1 MVNNT
6 IALRGQSLQVPNFLG
21 MANTAAQTKNT
32 LAQTEIDQ
40 SQEQRAQYSQAIKKS
55 RDALSFINSP
65 EQYLAWSESNYK
77 DRVLGSMLTS
87 MGGSPEK
94 TRATVMAELQKPG
107 GLERL
112 IQQSASSAD
121 QLAST
126 MEGRLNQMTSDRNT
140 AAANARNAQFMSAVY
155 GDRGGATPAP
165 APASANNRAPVA
177 TAMPVAPPRNTL
189 AATPGSPEAIKNL
202 YAPALANANVAA
214 ATPFSASQG
223 GGAAAPANVNALTSP
238 APTESTAMRPPPPG
252 AENLPMSP
260 PVTVTAQAPA
270 PAAPAAASP
279 FEQFQARKEQLFSE
293 LSRIEDYLRRDPQS
307 QIAAKRKKEVQDELK
322 FNDSQIKSAREQID
336 FSQKQQE
343 LIDKKNASPKLTE
356 DQAKTSYNLGRIVS
370 SMDQI
375 SSATKN
381 TPTAI
386 APKGL
391 EATVKALPLWQSAS
405 GELTNLT
412 RGPDRQIVAAAQ
424 RDMIDA
430 LLFLA
435 TGAAYNEYQLQG
447 QIESLLPGYSD
458 EPSAVAA
465 KQTRLLELVDRAKA
479 RAGQGWTPEIDKQF
493 NELVN
498 ASFSNKEKAS
508 EKAQSSIRSAAD
520 AIING
525 VK

>member
-1 MVNNT
+1 MVDNT

-77 DRVLGSMLTS
+77 DPVLGSMLTS

-112 IQQSASSAD
+112 IQQSAAGAD
-121 QLAST
+121 KISGI

-155 GDRGGATPAP
+155 GNGGGAG
-165 APASANNRAPVA
+165 SVNN
-177 TAMPVAPPRNTL
+177 L
-189 AATPGSPEAIKNL
+189 
-202 YAPALANANVAA
+202 
-214 ATPFSASQG
+214 G

-270 PAAPAAASP
+270 PAAPAAAAP

-293 LSRIEDYLRRDPQS
+293 LSRIEDYLRRDPRS

>member
-1 MVNNT
+1 MVTNT
-6 IALRGQSLQVPNFLG
+6 IALQGQPIAAPDILG
-21 MANTAAQTKNT
+21 MAGKAANVKNS
-32 LAQTEIDQ
+32 LAQSDAYKAQEKKIQYATEL
-40 SQEQRAQYSQAIKKS
+40 EKS
-55 RDALSFINSP
+55 NSALRFVNNP
-65 EQYLAWSESNYK
+65 QQFKAWAASNYNNPI
-77 DRVLGSMLTS
+77 LGEMLTR
-87 MGGSPEK
+87 MGGSIEDSNAAIDAASQSPEGFAQLMQQAS
-94 TRATVMAELQKPG
+94 ATSQQMADVFG
-107 GLERL
+107 GQINRMR
-112 IQQSASSAD
+112 
-121 QLAST
+121 T
-126 MEGRLNQMTSDRNT
+126 DRKT

-155 GDRGGATPAP
+155 GD
-165 APASANNRAPVA
+165 
-177 TAMPVAPPRNTL
+177 
-189 AATPGSPEAIKNL
+189 
-202 YAPALANANVAA
+202 
-214 ATPFSASQG
+214 G
-223 GGAAAPANVNALTSP
+223 GGAGSVNNLGGGAPAPANVNALTSP
-238 APTESTAMRPPPPG
+238 APTESTVMRPPPPG

-270 PAAPAAASP
+270 PAAPAAPSP
-279 FEQFQARKEQLFSE
+279 FEQFQARKEQLFAE

-343 LIDKKNASPKLTE
+343 LIDKKNAPPKLTE
-356 DQAKTSYNLGRIVS
+356 DQSKTSYNLGRIVS

-375 SSATKN
+375 ASATEN
-381 TPTAI
+381 TPAAI

-447 QIESLLPGYSD
+447 QIESLLPSFSD

-498 ASFSNKEKAS
+498 ASFSKKENAAK
-508 EKAQSSIRSAAD
+508 KAQSSIRSAAD